1 MGGNATLNAFQ
12 LSDGMIHVLVRVRHI
27 FACGQRWRVY
37 ETIEMIRG
45 RKSYF
50 RKGDESFPSSKH
62 CRFLIGSC
70 FNSASTIS
78 LRRSDSC
85 WGTCLFWSV
94 DIFFP
99 SHLLGCILCKVAGRL
114 AISTSNYLNKINNK
128 HLATRNVVRLI
139 RGTQVRLWERWGE
152 IIFSVTTLDVI
163 FIFRRLLLHVRT
175 ILVYNCI
182 EVDPKESKYKKS
194 S

>member
-1 MGGNATLNAFQ
+1 MWTKMKSLRNYWNDSRAQELFWEG
-12 LSDGMIHVLVRVRHI
+12 
-27 FACGQRWRVY
+27 RWVIPAL
-37 ETIEMIRG
+37 EAL
-45 RKSYF
+45 F
-50 RKGDESFPSSKH
+50 
-62 CRFLIGSC
+62 RFLIGSC
-70 FNSASTIS
+70 FNSGSTIS
-78 LRRSDSC
+78 LRRSGSC

-94 DIFFP
+94 GIFFP

-128 HLATRNVVRLI
+128 HFATRNVVRLI
-139 RGTQVRLWERWGE
+139 RGTQVRVWERWGE

-182 EVDPKESKYKKS
+182 EVDPKESRYKKS
-194 S
+194 SQFSIFWYM